1 MEIKEISFTQLF
13 EYPGFDEFCAEYAE
27 ESGNADLGHAL
38 PNKDFYLTLESLD
51 KCFCIGAFDG
61 PDLVGFCVLIIQE
74 HTHYSKIVGWCDS
87 IWIAKPHR
95 KGYAGLKIIREAQ
108 ALARDK
114 GAVGVYFSAPE
125 GARLSMLFE
134 RLFQPKDRVYWAK
147 SKE

>member
-1 MEIKEISFTQLF
+1 MKLKTLSMGELF

-95 KGYAGLKIIREAQ
+95 KGYTGLKIIRQAQ

-114 GAVGVYFSAPE
+114 GAVGVYFSATE

>member
-1 MEIKEISFTQLF
+1 MLLKVAM
-13 EYPGFDEFCAEYAE
+13 Y
-27 ESGNADLGHAL
+27 
-38 PNKDFYLTLESLD
+38 LD
-51 KCFCIGAFDG
+51 KAERVEFYHSKEWT
-61 PDLVGFCVLIIQE
+61 DLRQ
-74 HTHYSKIVGWCDS
+74 
-87 IWIAKPHR
+87 
-95 KGYAGLKIIREAQ
+95 Q